1 MDTIAGYTL
10 AINIREDEKSRNGYG
25 KCPKLMREHQEER
38 LIIMY
43 DEMNN
48 NRNDDWNNS
57 RNDELNHN
65 TDSMDNDLNNRS
77 ESSKEEQNP
86 YYQTYQAEVKR
97 EEVEKK
103 PKKDKKEKKAGGGFF
118 KKALVSVSLGVL
130 FGVFAGAGFFA
141 VQKITGAGK
150 NENRLA
156 ISDSV
161 DSVAGNVSKAQESQ
175 SGSSIKL
182 TDTQDVRVVTSDVSD
197 VVEEVMPAMVSIVNN
212 YTETATTFFGQSYSQ
227 EKAASGSGIIVGES
241 DSELLIATNHHVVA
255 DASKLEVT
263 FTDSSTAEAQ
273 IKGMDSDMDLA
284 VIAVPLDSLSEETKA
299 AISVATLGDSD
310 ALKLGEPVIAIGNA
324 LGYGQSV
331 SGGYVSAL
339 NREITMEDGSKG
351 TFIQTDAAIN
361 PGNSGGALLN
371 VKGEVIG
378 INSSKIGGST
388 VEGMGFAIPIS
399 AAEPIISE
407 LMLKETRTLVADDEV
422 GYMGI
427 SMQTITSQFSQM
439 YRIPEGIYIVEVTDG
454 SAAKEAGL
462 LPGDVLVEF
471 DGEKVSTAE
480 ELQSVIKYYKA
491 GSTATLTVKRAEN
504 GEYKTIELQI
514 TLGKRPKQ

>member
-1 MDTIAGYTL
+1 
-10 AINIREDEKSRNGYG
+10 
-25 KCPKLMREHQEER
+25 
-38 LIIMY
+38 MY
-43 DEMNN
+43 DEMNSN
-48 NRNDDWNNS
+48 

-65 TDSMDNDLNNRS
+65 TDSMDNDLKNNRCDS
-77 ESSKEEQNP
+77 DTDKAFSQEEQQPRHSEQNP
-86 YYQTYQAEVKR
+86 YYQTYQSDVKR

-103 PKKDKKEKKAGGGFF
+103 PKKAKKEKKTGGGFL

-141 VQKITGAGK
+141 VQKITGSGENK
-150 NENRLA
+150 NQPA

-161 DSVAGNVSKAQESQ
+161 DSVAGIASSKDTQ
-175 SGSSIKL
+175 SSGSIKL

-197 VVEEVMPAMVSIVNN
+197 VVEKVMPAMVSIVNN

-284 VIAVPLDSLSEETKA
+284 VIAVPLSSLSEETKA

-462 LPGDVLVEF
+462 LPGDVLVKF

-514 TLGKRPKQ
+514 TLGERPKQ